1 LTVLDVLV
9 AIKKGRRVRAF
20 TDKKVFEEDV
30 ERLLETASWVPS
42 AGNTQPLELVVVKG
56 VETKQK
62 LSEAAL
68 NQALIQKTPVVIV
81 VCVDVTRSSRGYGSR
96 GKQLYSTQNTAAA
109 TEKGF

>member
-1 LTVLDVLV
+1 MDVLL

-20 TDKKVFEEDV
+20 TTEKVFEEDV
-30 ERLLETASWVPS
+30 ERLLEAASWAPS

-68 NQALIQKTPVVIV
+68 KQALIQKTPLVIV

-96 GKQLYSTQNTAAA
+96 GKQLYSSQDTAAA
-109 TEKGF
+109 KEKGF